1 MLKQSSLRA
10 ALWLVALTAAACS
23 HESPA
28 APSATRPNATV
39 AAPGATDDAGATYA
53 IIGDMPYGQAKLDS
67 LPQLIAL
74 INHDP
79 AVQLVIHVGDIKA
92 GSNSDCNDT
101 YFATI
106 KRSEERRVGKECRS
120 R

>member
-10 ALWLVALTAAACS
+10 ALALVALTPAGACGP
-23 HESPA
+23 EPPA
-28 APSATRPNATV
+28 APSGLALNASV

-53 IIGDMPYGQAKLDS
+53 VIGDMPYGKAKLDS

-79 AVQLVIHVGDIKA
+79 AVELVIHVGDIKA
-92 GSNSDCNDT
+92 GSNSDCSDT
-101 YFATI
+101 YLDRKSTRLNSSHI
-106 KRSEERRVGKECRS
+106 
-120 R
+120 